1 VIADTTT
8 PDGSDLSDSPEHDP
22 LVLTLIRD
30 EIARRGPITFARFM
44 ELALYAP
51 DIGYYMRDA
60 ERIGPRGDYYTSSNL
75 HPLFGELIAKQLIQM
90 AQQLGSG
97 PVTILEQGAGR
108 GALAFDVV
116 HALAHAPDLPAW
128 TYLIVE
134 KSPAMIARQRQLLE
148 PLLASARVAWADML
162 PAAPLD
168 GCVLSNELVDAFPV
182 HRVVRKDGALREIFV
197 DVAGEGLAECLD
209 APSTPE
215 LAAYLDR
222 VGVTLGEGQQAEINL
237 AAIDWMRAVG
247 RSLRRG
253 FVLTIDYGYPA
264 EELYAPHRK
273 RGTLL
278 AYHRHR
284 AGEAFYERIGRQDL
298 TAHVDF
304 TTLAWAGRAAD
315 LEVAGFADQTN
326 FLLGLGAHDAAERL
340 LDAVTDEAERERTLA
355 SIRGLLDPHDMGR
368 LFKVLIQRKGVPPSR
383 LLGLSLGSGGA
394 DRLAASTPR

>member
-1 VIADTTT
+1 VA
-8 PDGSDLSDSPEHDP
+8 
-22 LVLTLIRD
+22 LIRD

-51 DIGYYMRDA
+51 GVGYYMRDA

-75 HPLFGELIAKQLIQM
+75 HPLFGELVAKQLAQM
-90 AQQLGSG
+90 AGQLGAG
-97 PVTILEQGAGR
+97 PVTIIEQGAGR

-116 HALAHAPDLPAW
+116 HALARAPDLPAW

-134 KSPAMIARQRQLLE
+134 KSPSMIARQQRLLD
-148 PLLASARVAWADML
+148 PLPASGRVAWADAL
-162 PAAPLD
+162 PSEPLD

-182 HRVVRKDGALREIFV
+182 HRVVRKGGALKEIFV
-197 DVAGEGLAECLD
+197 DAAGEGLAERLD
-209 APSTPE
+209 APSTPD
-215 LAAYLDR
+215 LGAYLDR
-222 VGVTLGEGQQAEINL
+222 VGVTLVEGQHAEINL
-237 AAIDWMRAVG
+237 AAIHWMGAVG

-264 EELYAPHRK
+264 DELYDPSRR

-284 AGEAFYERIGRQDL
+284 ANEAFYERIGRQDL

-304 TTLAWAGRAAD
+304 TTLAWAGRAAS
-315 LEVAGFADQTN
+315 LEVEGFADQTS
-326 FLLGLGAHDAAERL
+326 FLLGLGAHEAAERL
-340 LDAVTDEAERERTLA
+340 LAHAADEAERERTLA

-368 LFKVLIQRKGVPPSR
+368 LFKVLIQRKGVPPGR
-383 LLGLSLGSGGA
+383 LLGLTLGSGGA
-394 DRLAASTPR
+394 GRLAAATPR